1 MSKTYIAYNDD
12 KVIIGFENSDGE
24 LEYAVYHADDGGT
37 AGDFSLR
44 EFDRVSEEYGI
55 DETIMKLKEIK

>member
-1 MSKTYIAYNDD
+1 MPKTYIAYNDE
-12 KVIIGFENSDGE
+12 KVIIGFKNSDGE
-24 LEYAVYHADDGGT
+24 LEYAVYHFYGGGT

-44 EFDRVSEEYGI
+44 EFDSVAEEFEI